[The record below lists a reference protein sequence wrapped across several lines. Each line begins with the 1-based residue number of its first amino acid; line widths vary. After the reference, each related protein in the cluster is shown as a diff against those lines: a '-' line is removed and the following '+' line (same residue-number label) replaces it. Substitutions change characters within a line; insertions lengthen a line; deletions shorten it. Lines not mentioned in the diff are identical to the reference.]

1 MTVVQRKD
9 YYEILE
15 ISRNA
20 DEGSIKKAYRKLA
33 KKYHP
38 DTNGGNPQAEQKFK
52 EITEAYNVLSDSEKR
67 KLYDQFGHSAFD
79 GSMGSGGNPYENPG
93 ANYREFHFEG
103 GDADDIFED
112 IFGNLFRGG
121 FQEGGFTGQGFENDF
136 ENGRFYRR
144 NYPEKGSDIEA
155 SLKIGFDEA
164 AFGGERIVTL
174 RDETGHTQSL
184 EVRIPAGIDTGKAI
198 RLRGK
203 GRAGKN
209 GGENGDLLLRVTVL
223 GKPGFTRKGM
233 DIYTTVQIPFSIALC
248 GGEVRVKT
256 ISGEVLC
263 KIREG
268 TKNGSKIRLRGK
280 GIVSMKDPSVYGDQ
294 YVTVQIQMPQN
305 SSVH

>member
-1 MTVVQRKD
+1 MVQRKD
-9 YYEILE
+9 YYEILG
-15 ISRNA
+15 ISRTA

-79 GSMGSGGNPYENPG
+79 GSMGSGGNPYENPR

-103 GDADDIFED
+103 GNADDIFRD
-112 IFGNLFRGG
+112 IFGDLFRGG

-136 ENGRFYRR
+136 GNRRFYRK

-155 SLKIGFDEA
+155 SLQIGFDEA

-174 RDETGHTQSL
+174 RNETGHTQSL
-184 EVRIPAGIDTGKAI
+184 KVRIPAGIDTGKAI

-233 DIYTTVQIPFSIALC
+233 DIYTTVQIPFSIASC

-280 GIVSMKDPSVYGDQ
+280 GIVSMKNPSVYGDQ
-294 YVTVQIQMPQN
+294 YVTVQIQVPQN

>member
-1 MTVVQRKD
+1 MVEKRD
-9 YYEILE
+9 YYELLG

-79 GSMGSGGNPYENPG
+79 GSMGSGGSAYENPG

-112 IFGNLFRGG
+112 IFRNLFRGEFHGSG
-121 FQEGGFTGQGFENDF
+121 FAGQGFENDF
-136 ENGRFYRR
+136 GNGRFYRR

-184 EVRIPAGIDTGKAI
+184 KVRIPAGIDTGKAI

-203 GRAGKN
+203 GRVGKN

-223 GKPGFTRKGM
+223 GKPGFMRKGM
-233 DIYTTVQIPFSIALC
+233 DIYTTVQIPFSIASC
-248 GGEVRVKT
+248 GGEIRVKT

-268 TKNGSKIRLRGK
+268 TKNGTKIRLRGK
-280 GIVSMKDPSVYGDQ
+280 GIVSMKNPSVYGDQ
-294 YVTVQIQMPQN
+294 YVTVQVSMPQN

>member
-1 MTVVQRKD
+1 M
-9 YYEILE
+9 IL
-15 ISRNA
+15 
-20 DEGSIKKAYRKLA
+20 KKENFTTSL
-33 KKYHP
+33 
-38 DTNGGNPQAEQKFK
+38 DN
-52 EITEAYNVLSDSEKR
+52 NVLSDSEKR

-103 GDADDIFED
+103 GDADYIFED

-121 FQEGGFTGQGFENDF
+121 HSAFDGSMGSGGNPYENPGANYREFHFEGGDADYIFEDIFGNLFRGEFHGSGFAGQGFENDF
-136 ENGRFYRR
+136 GNGRFYRR

-184 EVRIPAGIDTGKAI
+184 KVRIPAGIDTGKAI

-209 GGENGDLLLRVTVL
+209 GGENRG
-223 GKPGFTRKGM
+223 
-233 DIYTTVQIPFSIALC
+233 
-248 GGEVRVKT
+248 
-256 ISGEVLC
+256 
-263 KIREG
+263 IR
-268 TKNGSKIRLRGK
+268 NL
-280 GIVSMKDPSVYGDQ
+280 
-294 YVTVQIQMPQN
+294 
-305 SSVH
+305 

>member
-1 MTVVQRKD
+1 MQKRD
-9 YYEILE
+9 YYEILG

-79 GSMGSGGNPYENPG
+79 GSMGSGGSAYENPG
-93 ANYREFHFEG
+93 ANYREFHFEDG
-103 GDADDIFED
+103 NADDIFRD
-112 IFGNLFRGG
+112 IFGDLFRGG
-121 FQEGGFTGQGFENDF
+121 FHESGFSGKGFENGF
-136 ENGRFYRR
+136 GNGSFYRR

-155 SLKIGFDEA
+155 SLKISFDEA

-174 RDETGHTQSL
+174 RDEAGHTQSL
-184 EVRIPAGIDTGKAI
+184 KIRIPAGIDTGKAI

-203 GRAGKN
+203 GGAGRN

-233 DIYTTVQIPFSIALC
+233 DIYTTVQVPFSTASC
-248 GGEVRVKT
+248 GGEIRVKT
-256 ISGEVLC
+256 ISGDVLC

-268 TKNGSKIRLRGK
+268 TKNGTKIRLRGK
-280 GIVSMKDPSVYGDQ
+280 GIVSMKNPSVRGDQ
-294 YVTVQIQMPQN
+294 YVTVQVQMPQH
-305 SSVH
+305 SSIN

>member
-1 MTVVQRKD
+1 MVEKRD
-9 YYEILE
+9 YYELLG
-15 ISRNA
+15 ISRTA

-112 IFGNLFRGG
+112 IFGNLFRDG

-136 ENGRFYRR
+136 GNGRFYRR

-184 EVRIPAGIDTGKAI
+184 KVRIPAGIDTGKAI

-268 TKNGSKIRLRGK
+268 TKWIW
-280 GIVSMKDPSVYGDQ
+280 
-294 YVTVQIQMPQN
+294 
-305 SSVH
+305 